1 MKKYEP
7 IGDLIY
13 FISKELKT
21 RLDEELKDRNLGQ
34 GQILTLM
41 TLFRLKEKDEIDQD
55 VLSKEMGINK
65 ANTSRNLAKLKQ
77 NGFIEINQNP
87 TDQRRKQVVLTP
99 KAYEEMFNIEKILR
113 EIHKE
118 MIKGLDEESL
128 TNTLNTLNKMKNNL
142 SEKKL

>member
-99 KAYEEMFNIEKILR
+99 KAYEEMFNLEKILK

-118 MIKGLDEESL
+118 MIKDLDEESL
-128 TNTLNTLNKMKNNL
+128 TNTLKTLNKMKNNL
-142 SEKKL
+142 SDKKL

>member
-41 TLFRLKEKDEIDQD
+41 TLFRFKKKDEIDQD

-87 TDQRRKQVVLTP
+87 RDQRRKQIVLTP
-99 KAYEEMFNIEKILR
+99 KAYEEMFNLEKILK

-118 MIKGLDEESL
+118 MIKDLDEESL
-128 TNTLNTLNKMKNNL
+128 TQTLNTLNKMKNNL
-142 SEKKL
+142 CK

>member
-128 TNTLNTLNKMKNNL
+128 TNTLKTLNKMKNNL

>member
-87 TDQRRKQVVLTP
+87 IDQRRKQIVLTP
-99 KAYEEMFNIEKILR
+99 KAYEEMFNLEKILK

-118 MIKGLDEESL
+118 MIKDLDEESL
-128 TNTLNTLNKMKNNL
+128 TQTLNTLNKMKNNL
-142 SEKKL
+142 CNKKL

>member
-142 SEKKL
+142 SDKKL

>member
-1 MKKYEP
+1 MKEYEP

-99 KAYEEMFNIEKILR
+99 KAYEEMFNLEKILK

-118 MIKGLDEESL
+118 MIKDLDEESL
-128 TNTLNTLNKMKNNL
+128 TNTLKTLNKMKNNL
-142 SEKKL
+142 SDKKL

>member
-41 TLFRLKEKDEIDQD
+41 TLFRLKK
-55 VLSKEMGINK
+55 
-65 ANTSRNLAKLKQ
+65 
-77 NGFIEINQNP
+77 
-87 TDQRRKQVVLTP
+87 
-99 KAYEEMFNIEKILR
+99 
-113 EIHKE
+113 
-118 MIKGLDEESL
+118 
-128 TNTLNTLNKMKNNL
+128 KMK
-142 SEKKL
+142 

>member
-87 TDQRRKQVVLTP
+87 IDQRRKQVVLTP
-99 KAYEEMFNIEKILR
+99 KAYEEMFNLEKILK

-118 MIKGLDEESL
+118 MIKDLDEESL

-142 SEKKL
+142 SDKKL

>member
-1 MKKYEP
+1 
-7 IGDLIY
+7 
-13 FISKELKT
+13 
-21 RLDEELKDRNLGQ
+21 
-34 GQILTLM
+34 M

>member
-87 TDQRRKQVVLTP
+87 IDQRRKQVVLTP
-99 KAYEEMFNIEKILR
+99 KAYEEMFNIEKILK

-118 MIKGLDEESL
+118 MIKDLDEESL

>member
-77 NGFIEINQNP
+77 NEFIEINQNP
-87 TDQRRKQVVLTP
+87 IDQRRKQVVLTP
-99 KAYEEMFNIEKILR
+99 KAYEEMFNLEKILK

-118 MIKGLDEESL
+118 MIKDLDEQSL
-128 TNTLNTLNKMKNNL
+128 TQTLNTLNKMKNNL
-142 SEKKL
+142 CNKKL

>member
-87 TDQRRKQVVLTP
+87 IDQRRKQVVLTP
-99 KAYEEMFNIEKILR
+99 KAYEEMFNLEKILK

-118 MIKGLDEESL
+118 MIKDLDEESL

-142 SEKKL
+142 CNKKL